1 MRQEVCQHSLHH
13 WIHSPEF
20 LIQPTDEWP
29 QRPADMIALIPDDD
43 PEVKAE
49 IATYS
54 TRTSTRDPVA
64 EIIEKFSS
72 WSHLKKVV
80 AWILRYKTNLYNLV
94 KNERR
99 KEPANRKSSSKSSTI
114 SPTSVP
120 ELNNAKS
127 TILTYIQNKSFEQE
141 YDQLKRSDQQSSTRN
156 HSDLRKSS
164 SIYKLY
170 PVLVHG
176 LLRVRG
182 RLNRA
187 PFNVEVKTPDYS
199 T

>member
-1 MRQEVCQHSLHH
+1 VSADSLHR

-29 QRPADMIALIPDDD
+29 QRPADMNALIPDDD

-64 EIIEKFSS
+64 ETIERFSS

-94 KNERR
+94 KKEGH
-99 KEPANRKSSSKSSTI
+99 KEPPNSKSPSKSSTI
-114 SPTSVP
+114 SPISVT
-120 ELNNAKS
+120 ELNNAES
-127 TILTYIQNKSFEQE
+127 AILKYIQNKSFKQE
-141 YDQLKRSDQQSSTRN
+141 YDQLK
-156 HSDLRKSS
+156 HKKSQR
-164 SIYKLY
+164 
-170 PVLVHG
+170 P
-176 LLRVRG
+176 
-182 RLNRA
+182 
-187 PFNVEVKTPDYS
+187 E
-199 T
+199 